1 MVINTHKILSSI
13 IYDKVQENLDF
24 QLLDYKFFLWGNV
37 QPDIVPG
44 LALKSHY
51 KDDSLNFVIKEIQKL
66 SNMQPSMLK
75 NKHVRNNFSIDIGII
90 SHFLSDFLCY
100 PHYKDWRYNSSM
112 MLPHIRFEKGL
123 NITAK
128 NISIIPS
135 LSFQPIRD
143 FESNSLE
150 SFIETVLCEYA
161 SNENYLND
169 LIYASS
175 ICTEIIK
182 SIVSFIFTEK
192 PQIYAQIA

>member
-13 IYDKVQENLDF
+13 IYDRVQENSNF

-51 KDDSLNFVIKEIQKL
+51 KDDSLNFVIQEIQKL

-75 NKHVRNNFSIDIGII
+75 NKHVRNNFSVDIGII

-128 NISIIPS
+128 NINNIPS
-135 LSFQPIRD
+135 LSLQPIRG
-143 FESNSLE
+143 FESNILE
-150 SFIETVLCEYA
+150 SFIESVLCEYA
-161 SNENYLND
+161 LNENYLND
-169 LIYASS
+169 LIFASS
-175 ICTEIIK
+175 ICTEIIE
-182 SIVSFIFTEK
+182 SIFSLIFTEK
-192 PQIYAQIA
+192 PQTFARIA